1 MKKAS
6 AALELFP
13 YGLFV
18 VGAGR
23 EGNEATIVATWAMQV
38 SFHPP
43 LVAIAIE
50 SDSHMRRVIEQ
61 ERRFSINFLPA
72 GGLATARAYAKPGT
86 SGKNG
91 ERSVEFSK
99 NGFLF
104 VRGAAGSIGCTMIGA
119 HETGDHVTFVGEVV
133 EVSDHP
139 AGPVLTLRDTGW
151 TYRK

>member
-1 MKKAS
+1 MKKFS

-23 EGNEATIVATWAMQV
+23 EGNEATIIATWAMQV
-38 SFHPP
+38 SFRPP
-43 LVAIAIE
+43 LVAVAIE
-50 SDSHMRRVIEQ
+50 NDSHMRRVIEQ

-72 GGLATARAYAKPGT
+72 DGLKAARAFAKPAT
-86 SGKNG
+86 LAKND
-91 ERSVEFSK
+91 RRTMEFSK
-99 NGFLF
+99 QGFLF
-104 VRGAAGSIGCTMIGA
+104 VRAAAGSIGCNVMGA

-133 EVSDHP
+133 EVSDHA
-139 AGPVLTLRDTGW
+139 AGPALTLRDTGW